1 MLRFDKVTLTP
12 RKLFL
17 IDGLGASLTVLLLSQ
32 VVAPF
37 ERTFGMPSRVVY
49 ALAALA
55 GVFAV
60 YSLTCHFLL
69 STDWRPYLR
78 GIAVANM
85 LYCALSLGCCVYFAD
100 SLTALGWTYFAGE
113 ILIVLALVRTEWA
126 MSA

>member
-1 MLRFDKVTLTP
+1 MRFPDKIAWTP

-32 VVAPF
+32 LVARF

-69 STDWRPYLR
+69 RTNGRPYLR
-78 GIAVANM
+78 AIAVANL
-85 LYCALSLGCCVYFAD
+85 LYCALSLGCCIYFAD
-100 SLTALGWTYFAGE
+100 SLTVLGWAYFAGE
-113 ILIVLALVRTEWA
+113 ILIVLALVRAEWA
-126 MSA
+126 VSA